1 MPRIEGKRERE
12 RGRFASP
19 VFDAFYSRATRIR
32 YDTLMYI
39 GVLEQDSGTILIT
52 YRLENVEIVKFRV
65 EGILRFI
72 SRQIIPSSNSL
83 KNNIIQRM
91 KRKHEYNYEYILN
104 FAWNNHG
111 TRVSS
116 RLPSPSS
123 PFSPTILPTPTLSLI
138 LAIPPRGWLERS
150 VPL

>member
-72 SRQIIPSSNSL
+72 IPARLFLPQI
-83 KNNIIQRM
+83 R
-91 KRKHEYNYEYILN
+91 
-104 FAWNNHG
+104 
-111 TRVSS
+111 
-116 RLPSPSS
+116 
-123 PFSPTILPTPTLSLI
+123 
-138 LAIPPRGWLERS
+138 
-150 VPL
+150 